1 MKAVIYARYS
11 SDSQREESIEGQL
24 RECTAFAEKNGITVL
39 RHYIDRAY
47 SAKTDN
53 RPEFQSMIKDS
64 GKRLFD
70 IVIVWKLD
78 RFARNRY
85 DSARYKAIL
94 KKNGVKV
101 VSATEII
108 SEGAEGIILESVLEG
123 YAEYYSADLSEK
135 VIRGMTDNALKC
147 KFNGGMMP
155 IGYVIDAEQHFQI
168 DPLTAPFVL
177 EAFKRYDGGETISSV
192 VNWLNEQGLTNTR
205 GRKMTFNSVGHIL
218 HNRRYIGEFRYR
230 DVIVPDGI
238 PAIVPQDLFDRV
250 QEKLAKNKKAPAR
263 HKAEDDY
270 LLTTKLFC
278 GYCGAYLCGESG
290 TSRTGKVH
298 HYYKC
303 VSVKKKRTECHKKPV
318 RKEWIEDLV
327 VGETMKMVMDDKAIE
342 AIVSML
348 IDLQD
353 RDNVNVPLYEQQ
365 LREADTAIS
374 NLLNAIQQG
383 ILTRSTKAR
392 LEELENRRDELEN
405 RLACEKLAKPKVSA
419 EFMTFWLHRFRK
431 LDVRQ
436 QSHRKILI
444 DTFINAIFLYD
455 DKMVIT
461 FNYKEGTKTITFAE
475 LQEAI
480 SNKNGSDLDCLAAP
494 QKRNHP
500 AGGFFFCVHFPP
512 QSRLRLDGR
521 SVSGLLLFTS
531 TPQSIAKPSPG
542 WNKVTLLT
550 AVRNSSCSCPFSVSL
565 HPPQAALNS
574 VPLRGAIVSMGL
586 RGVQGSLRGEIEI
599 FPGPPCKKV
608 IKKLIC
614 FLFISTPHP
623 TRFLQIIRILHGL
636 FVGRQVIRAGVAAL
650 HVRRDGSGAGFGEGR
665 NGLGCGGWTVLSFL
679 HIVLSFLFS
688 ISMPQSGKIKKIKT
702 PIVQFCKNRYMFMYR
717 FGILAKLVVDGTI
730 VRMILCRYSKTNGC
744 SNEREGD
751 ERRRHN
757 ADTTDG

>member
-85 DSARYKAIL
+85 DSARYKATL

-177 EAFKRYDGGETISSV
+177 EAFKRYDGGETISSIM
-192 VNWLNEQGLTNTR
+192 NWLNEQGLTNTR

-303 VSVKKKRTECHKKPV
+303 VSVKKKRTECHKRPV

-327 VGETMKMVMDDKAIE
+327 VGETLKMVMDDKAIE

-348 IDLQD
+348 MDLQD

-383 ILTRSTKAR
+383 ILTRSTKER

-419 EFMTFWLHRFRK
+419 EFMTFWLYRFRK

-436 QSHRKILI
+436 QSHRKMLI

-480 SNKNGSDLDCLAAP
+480 SDKNGSDLDCLAAP
-494 QKRNHP
+494 KIRPSAFGGWSYFGVPLPVAAQPQGDRTCPEQVNCPCARILLRKILVTAHP
-500 AGGFFFCVHFPP
+500 RRLAVWESGSVGVHTAASWPTERDSRSLYRTTATYYGFVTDAQNPFTLKKIGVYWQVEGGETEWKTIPAN
-512 QSRLRLDGR
+512 
-521 SVSGLLLFTS
+521 S
-531 TPQSIAKPSPG
+531 TPRRKR
-542 WNKVTLLT
+542 T
-550 AVRNSSCSCPFSVSL
+550 R
-565 HPPQAALNS
+565 
-574 VPLRGAIVSMGL
+574 
-586 RGVQGSLRGEIEI
+586 
-599 FPGPPCKKV
+599 
-608 IKKLIC
+608 
-614 FLFISTPHP
+614 IST
-623 TRFLQIIRILHGL
+623 T
-636 FVGRQVIRAGVAAL
+636 
-650 HVRRDGSGAGFGEGR
+650 S
-665 NGLGCGGWTVLSFL
+665 
-679 HIVLSFLFS
+679 
-688 ISMPQSGKIKKIKT
+688 
-702 PIVQFCKNRYMFMYR
+702 
-717 FGILAKLVVDGTI
+717 
-730 VRMILCRYSKTNGC
+730 
-744 SNEREGD
+744 
-751 ERRRHN
+751 
-757 ADTTDG
+757 

>member
-24 RECTAFAEKNGITVL
+24 RECAAFAEKNGITVL

-53 RPEFQSMIKDS
+53 RPEFQNMIKDS

-85 DSARYKAIL
+85 DSARYKATL

-135 VIRGMTDNALKC
+135 VVRGMTDNALKC

-177 EAFKRYDGGETISSV
+177 EAFKRYDGGETISSIM
-192 VNWLNEQGLTNTR
+192 NWLNEQGLTNTR
-205 GRKMTFNSVGHIL
+205 GQKMTFNSVGHIL

-348 IDLQD
+348 MDLQD

-365 LREADTAIS
+365 LREAETAIG

-383 ILTRSTKAR
+383 VLTRSTKER
-392 LEELENRRDELEN
+392 LGELENRRDELEN
-405 RLACEKLAKPKVSA
+405 RLACEKLSKPKVSA

-436 QSHRKILI
+436 QSHRKMLI

-494 QKRNHP
+494 KIRPSAFGRWSYFWVPLPVAAQPQGDRTCPERVNCPCAKILLRKILGTAHPRRPAVWESGSVGVHTAASWPTERDSRSLYRTTATYYGFVTDAQNPFTLQKIGVYWQVEGGETEWKTIP
-500 AGGFFFCVHFPP
+500 AN
-512 QSRLRLDGR
+512 
-521 SVSGLLLFTS
+521 S
-531 TPQSIAKPSPG
+531 TPRRKR
-542 WNKVTLLT
+542 T
-550 AVRNSSCSCPFSVSL
+550 R
-565 HPPQAALNS
+565 
-574 VPLRGAIVSMGL
+574 R
-586 RGVQGSLRGEIEI
+586 
-599 FPGPPCKKV
+599 
-608 IKKLIC
+608 
-614 FLFISTPHP
+614 ST
-623 TRFLQIIRILHGL
+623 T
-636 FVGRQVIRAGVAAL
+636 
-650 HVRRDGSGAGFGEGR
+650 S
-665 NGLGCGGWTVLSFL
+665 
-679 HIVLSFLFS
+679 
-688 ISMPQSGKIKKIKT
+688 
-702 PIVQFCKNRYMFMYR
+702 
-717 FGILAKLVVDGTI
+717 
-730 VRMILCRYSKTNGC
+730 
-744 SNEREGD
+744 
-751 ERRRHN
+751 
-757 ADTTDG
+757 

>member
-11 SDSQREESIEGQL
+11 SDNQREESIEGQL
-24 RECTAFAEKNGITVL
+24 RECTAYCVKNDITIL
-39 RHYIDRAY
+39 RTYIDRAL

-53 RPEFQSMIKDS
+53 RPDFQRMVKDS
-64 GKRLFD
+64 AKGLFD
-70 IVIVWKLD
+70 VVIVWKLD

-85 DSARYKAIL
+85 DSAHYKAQL
-94 KKNGVKV
+94 RKYGVKV
-101 VSATEII
+101 LSATENI
-108 SEGAEGIILESVLEG
+108 SEGPEGIILESMLEG
-123 YAEYYSADLSEK
+123 MAEYYSAELSEK
-135 VIRGMTDNALKC
+135 VIRGHTENALKC
-147 KFNGGMMP
+147 KYNGGTP
-155 IGYVIDAEQHFQI
+155 TFGYVIDKDMQYQL
-168 DPLTAPFVL
+168 DPRTAPVVL
-177 EAFKRYDGGETISSV
+177 EIFTRYDQGATMKEIMEEMRQKGVTTVRGKKID
-192 VNWLNEQGLTNTR
+192 LNFMARLLKN
-205 GRKMTFNSVGHIL
+205 RK
-218 HNRRYIGEFRYR
+218 YIGEYSYR
-230 DVIVPDGI
+230 EIVTPGGI

-250 QEKLAKNKKAPAR
+250 QKRLAANRKAPAR

-348 IDLQD
+348 MDLQD

-365 LREADTAIS
+365 LREAETAIS

-383 ILTRSTKAR
+383 ILTRSTKER

-436 QSHRKILI
+436 QSHRKMLI

-480 SNKNGSDLDCLAAP
+480 SNNNGSDLDCIAAP
-494 QKRNHP
+494 
-500 AGGFFFCVHFPP
+500 
-512 QSRLRLDGR
+512 
-521 SVSGLLLFTS
+521 
-531 TPQSIAKPSPG
+531 
-542 WNKVTLLT
+542 
-550 AVRNSSCSCPFSVSL
+550 
-565 HPPQAALNS
+565 
-574 VPLRGAIVSMGL
+574 
-586 RGVQGSLRGEIEI
+586 
-599 FPGPPCKKV
+599 
-608 IKKLIC
+608 
-614 FLFISTPHP
+614 
-623 TRFLQIIRILHGL
+623 
-636 FVGRQVIRAGVAAL
+636 
-650 HVRRDGSGAGFGEGR
+650 
-665 NGLGCGGWTVLSFL
+665 
-679 HIVLSFLFS
+679 
-688 ISMPQSGKIKKIKT
+688 
-702 PIVQFCKNRYMFMYR
+702 Y
-717 FGILAKLVVDGTI
+717 
-730 VRMILCRYSKTNGC
+730 
-744 SNEREGD
+744 
-751 ERRRHN
+751 
-757 ADTTDG
+757 